1 MHRKSDVGR
10 LYVLVEDGG
19 GGLVAIEDCVES
31 ALRYLEVYV
40 HGSEGRLIKAARGD
54 RGDGLG
60 KATVLTKVKKEKKLK
75 DWAEKAFHGQ
85 YLRQTKEVRSER
97 SCVSIHNGELKRG
110 QKFL

>member
-10 LYVLVEDGG
+10 LYILVEDGG

-40 HGSEGRLIKAARGD
+40 HGSERRLIKAARGD

-60 KATVLTKVKKEKKLK
+60 KATVLTKAKKEKKLK
-75 DWAEKAFHGQ
+75 DWAQWRIEAGTEILIVVAKNQGLKTSKA
-85 YLRQTKEVRSER
+85 
-97 SCVSIHNGELKRG
+97 
-110 QKFL
+110 